1 MPKLITASCV
11 SVTLLHVLSSCKP
24 DCEEMDV
31 ELGQEVGR
39 WPELGKRMTDSGF
52 GFSVSGFLFRA
63 QNYQRL

>member
-1 MPKLITASCV
+1 MPKLITVSCV
-11 SVTLLHVLSSCKP
+11 SVTLLQVLSSCNP

-39 WPELGKRMTDSGF
+39 WPELEKTMTDSGL

-63 QNYQRL
+63 QYYQR